1 MKQTKEKKKTHRNLE
16 AVIATQ
22 WHFLQLPASAGEE
35 GGKVPGETSRVIQF
49 LTTLTAE
56 PGNIF
61 Q

>member
-1 MKQTKEKKKTHRNLE
+1 MNHDCNTVPL
-16 AVIATQ
+16 
-22 WHFLQLPASAGEE
+22 SAAQSVYWRRSGEE
-35 GGKVPGETSRVIQF
+35 DPGETSRVIQF

>member
-1 MKQTKEKKKTHRNLE
+1 M
-16 AVIATQ
+16 IATQ
-22 WHFLQLPASAGEE
+22 CHFLQLLERVLEKAEKG
-35 GGKVPGETSRVIQF
+35 PGEIYRVIQF

>member
-1 MKQTKEKKKTHRNLE
+1 M
-16 AVIATQ
+16 IATKS
-22 WHFLQLPASAGEE
+22 HFLQLECALEEKGE
-35 GGKVPGETSRVIQF
+35 KDPGEIYRVVQF

>member
-1 MKQTKEKKKTHRNLE
+1 M
-16 AVIATQ
+16 IATQ
-22 WHFLQLPASAGEE
+22 CHFLQLECAQCAGEGGE
-35 GGKVPGETSRVIQF
+35 GPGEIYTVIQF